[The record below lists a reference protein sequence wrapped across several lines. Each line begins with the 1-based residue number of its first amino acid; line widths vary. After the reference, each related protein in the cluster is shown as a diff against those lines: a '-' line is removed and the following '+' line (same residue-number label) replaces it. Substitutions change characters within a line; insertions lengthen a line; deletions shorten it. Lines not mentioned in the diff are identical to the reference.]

1 MDIWKLL
8 AGVVLFLMGTAF
20 MEDALRHALN
30 RKFKLFLK
38 QQTSSRFK
46 AVAWGTMLTIF
57 MQSSSVVNMLVL
69 SLVGAGVVQ
78 LYQALAVMMGANI
91 GTTFTG
97 WLLVAL
103 GFYFDI
109 KDFAL
114 PLLAISGILML
125 IFNRNHS
132 IYYVARFFV
141 GFAFLF
147 LGLVY
152 IKEGVEMMIQNTS
165 LNNYAMY
172 PLIFFALL
180 GFIMTAVV
188 QSSSVV
194 MALVLSVLYH
204 KGIDVTSGA
213 AIMLGAE
220 IGTTLKLG
228 LASIGGLAAKKR
240 VAFGNIIFNTFSSS
254 LIFFFI
260 PPLIHFIDLTLGL
273 HDPLVQLVCFQ
284 TMVNVIGV
292 LLFIPILKPFSGF
305 LEKQFHQESSTEYL
319 NKIPSTNISLAID
332 ALEKEYY
339 HLLSHTLYFSRSV
352 FHLKGSMKEINF
364 YPTGSKLVNGIS
376 YDDVKSLYGEIHG
389 YYIRIRQEEMTSTEA
404 LRLESILSAMRNLM
418 YAAKSIKDIM
428 KDIDQLSRSSNDVKY
443 HYYLELQKQAAHFY
457 DEMVD
462 ILNQKQGITVFDS
475 LVKMHEHILHLYN
488 SGIKILYESSGASRV
503 NATELAT
510 LVNVHR
516 EIMTGFKSVIFSIKE
531 YFLTGKDAAFF
542 DELPGFI
549 R

>member
-8 AGVVLFLMGTAF
+8 TGVVLFLMGTGF
-20 MEDALRHALN
+20 MEDALRHALS

-38 QQTSSRFK
+38 QQTSNRFK
-46 AVAWGTMLTIF
+46 SVTGGAVLTVF

-97 WLLVAL
+97 WLLVSL

-114 PLLAISGILML
+114 PLLAISGILM
-125 IFNRNHS
+125 ITFNRNHP

-152 IKEGVEMMIQNTS
+152 IKEGVEVLIQNTA
-165 LNNYAMY
+165 LVKYAAY
-172 PLIFFALL
+172 PLFFFGFLGLGLTAL
-180 GFIMTAVV
+180 V

-194 MALVLSVLYH
+194 MALALSVLYH
-204 KGIDVTSGA
+204 KGIDITSAA

-228 LASIGGLAAKKR
+228 FASIGGLAAKKR
-240 VAFGNIIFNTFSSS
+240 VAYGNIIFNSFSSI
-254 LIFFFI
+254 LAFFFI
-260 PPLIHFIDLTLGL
+260 TPLIHFINLIPGF
-273 HDPLVQLVCFQ
+273 HDPLIQLVCFQ
-284 TMVNVIGV
+284 TMVNVMGV
-292 LLFIPILKPFSGF
+292 TLFLPVLKPFSFF
-305 LEKQFHQESSTEYL
+305 LENRFQQGSSTDYL
-319 NKIPSTNISLAID
+319 KKIPASNISLAID

-339 HLLSHTLYFSRSV
+339 HLLAHTLHFLRSV
-352 FHLKGSMKEINF
+352 FHIKGSASVLAI
-364 YPTGSKLVNGIS
+364 YPAHDKFKNGVS

-389 YYIRIRQEEMTSTEA
+389 FYIRIRQEEMTRAEA
-404 LRLESILSAMRNLM
+404 LRLESIISGMRNLM
-418 YAAKSIKDIM
+418 YAAKSMKDIM
-428 KDIDQLSRSSNDVKY
+428 KDLDQLSRSSNDVKY
-443 HYYLELQKQAAHFY
+443 HYYLELQQQAIHFY
-457 DEMVD
+457 ESSVSVM
-462 ILNQKQGITVFDS
+462 NQRETKVMFDLLVELYAYIQS
-475 LVKMHEHILHLYN
+475 LYY
-488 SGIKILYESSGASRV
+488 SGIKRLYEGSGALHV

-516 EIMTGFKSVIFSIKE
+516 EMMTGFKSIIFSIKE
-531 YFLTGKDAAFF
+531 YFLKGEEAAYF

>member
-8 AGVVLFLMGTAF
+8 TGVVLFLMGTGF
-20 MEDALRHALN
+20 MEEALRHALS

-38 QQTSSRFK
+38 QQTSNRFK
-46 AVAWGTMLTIF
+46 SVAGGAVLTVF

-97 WLLVAL
+97 WLLVSL

-114 PLLAISGILML
+114 PLLAISGILMVA
-125 IFNRNHS
+125 ISRNHP

-152 IKEGVEMMIQNTS
+152 IKEGVEVLIQNTA
-165 LNNYAMY
+165 LVKFAAY
-172 PLIFFALL
+172 PLVFFGLL
-180 GFIMTAVV
+180 GLVLTALV

-204 KGIDVTSGA
+204 KGIDITSGA
-213 AIMLGAE
+213 ALMLGAE
-220 IGTTLKLG
+220 IGTTFKLG

-240 VAFGNIIFNTFSSS
+240 VAYGNMIFNSFSSI
-254 LIFFFI
+254 LTFFFI
-260 PPLIHFIDLTLGL
+260 SPLLHFINLIPGF
-273 HDPLVQLVCFQ
+273 HDPLMQLVCFQ
-284 TMVNVIGV
+284 TMVNVMGV
-292 LLFIPILKPFSGF
+292 ILFLPVLKPFSFF
-305 LEKQFHQESSTEYL
+305 LEKRFQQGSSTDYL
-319 NKIPSTNISLAID
+319 KKIPASNISLAID

-339 HLLSHTLYFSRSV
+339 HLLAHTLHFLRSV
-352 FHLKGSMKEINF
+352 FHIKGSASALTI
-364 YPTGSKLVNGIS
+364 YPAYDKFKNGLS
-376 YDDVKSLYGEIHG
+376 YEDVKSLYGEIHG
-389 YYIRIRQEEMTSTEA
+389 FYIRIRQEEMTSEEA
-404 LRLESILSAMRNLM
+404 LRLESILSGMRNLM
-418 YAAKSIKDIM
+418 YAAKSMKDIM
-428 KDIDQLSRSSNDVKY
+428 KDLDQLSRSSNDDKY
-443 HYYLELQKQAAHFY
+443 HFYLELQQQAIHFY
-457 DEMVD
+457 EASINV
-462 ILNQKQGITVFDS
+462 LNHNDRKAMFDL
-475 LVKMHEHILHLYN
+475 LVKLHAYIQSLYH
-488 SGIKILYESSGASRV
+488 SGVKMLYEGSGASHV

-516 EIMTGFKSVIFSIKE
+516 EMMTGFKSVIFSIKE
-531 YFLTGKDAAFF
+531 YFLKGKEAAYF

>member
-8 AGVVLFLMGTAF
+8 TGIVFFLIGTGF
-20 MEDALRHALN
+20 MEDALRQALS

-38 QQTSSRFK
+38 QQTSNRFK
-46 AVAWGTMLTIF
+46 AVAGGTVLTVF

-97 WLLVAL
+97 WLLVSL

-114 PLLAISGILML
+114 PLLSLSGILML
-125 IFNRNHS
+125 TFNRNHPVFH
-132 IYYVARFFV
+132 IARFFL

-152 IKEGVEMMIQNTS
+152 IKEGVEAIVENTVLVKYADYPTIFFTFLGFLLTS
-165 LNNYAMY
+165 L
-172 PLIFFALL
+172 
-180 GFIMTAVV
+180 V

-204 KGIDVTSGA
+204 KGIDITSGA

-228 LASIGGLAAKKR
+228 LASFGGLAAKKR
-240 VAFGNIIFNTFSSS
+240 VAFGNIIFNTSSS
-254 LIFFFI
+254 VLIFFFI
-260 PPLIHFIDLTLGL
+260 SPLINFINLIPGF
-273 HDPLVQLVCFQ
+273 HDPLIQLVCFQ
-284 TMVNVIGV
+284 TMVNIIGV
-292 LLFIPILKPFSGF
+292 FLFLPILKPFSRF
-305 LEKQFHQESSTEYL
+305 LENRFHQESSTDYL
-319 NKIPSTNISLAID
+319 NKIPSSNISLAID
-332 ALEKEYY
+332 ALEKEYF
-339 HLLSHTLYFSRSV
+339 HLLAHTLLFMRSV
-352 FHLKGSMKEINF
+352 FHISGSVSELKI
-364 YPTGSKLVNGIS
+364 YPAADKIANGVN

-404 LRLESILSAMRNLM
+404 LRLECILSGMRNLM
-418 YAAKSIKDIM
+418 YAAKSM
-428 KDIDQLSRSSNDVKY
+428 KDIIKDLNQLSRSSNEIKY
-443 HYYLELQKQAAHFY
+443 HYYQELQNQAQYFY
-457 DEMVD
+457 EETIVMM
-462 ILNQKQGITVFDS
+462 NQQESKAIFMS
-475 LVKMHEHILHLYN
+475 LVNLHSYIQKLY
-488 SGIKILYESSGASRV
+488 STGIQMLYESSSALQV

-516 EIMTGFKSVIFSIKE
+516 EMMTGCKSVIFSIKE
-531 YFLTGKDAAFF
+531 YFLSGKEAAYF